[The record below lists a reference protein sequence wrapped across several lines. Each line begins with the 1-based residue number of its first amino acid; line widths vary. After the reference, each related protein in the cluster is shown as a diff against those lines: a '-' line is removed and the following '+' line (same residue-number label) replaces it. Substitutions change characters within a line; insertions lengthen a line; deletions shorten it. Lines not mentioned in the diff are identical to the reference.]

1 MTQRSLTADISAII
15 ATALVVGF
23 TFNAFS
29 GDGVPLIR
37 TAPVKV
43 AVADS
48 EIFSAG
54 AARPA
59 GDAPPGTGP
68 AAAAATAET
77 TGQAV
82 FRVITLAQMQR
93 VAAEGRGMILDAR
106 SPAEYEAGH
115 IGGALNMYAVEPESF
130 VERIVDIPRDT
141 LLVIYCSNRHCPYG
155 RDLAEFLGAFGFT
168 NMLLYDDG
176 WDGWAEARL
185 PSVTGPEAR

>member
-1 MTQRSLTADISAII
+1 MTQRSLTADIAAII

-29 GDGVPLIR
+29 TEGIPLIR
-37 TAPVKV
+37 TAPLTV

-48 EIFSAG
+48 ELFPG
-54 AARPA
+54 AAPRPA
-59 GDAPPGTGP
+59 SG
-68 AAAAATAET
+68 AAQAGRTASTPAET

-93 VAAEGRGMILDAR
+93 VVGEGRGMVLDAR
-106 SPAEYEAGH
+106 SPTEYEAGH
-115 IGGALNMYAVEPESF
+115 IGGAHNMYAVEPESF
-130 VERIVDIPRDT
+130 VERIADIPRDT

-176 WDGWAEARL
+176 WDGWDGARL

>member
-1 MTQRSLTADISAII
+1 MKERSLSRDISAIVV
-15 ATALVVGF
+15 TAVVVGF

-29 GDGVPLIR
+29 TEGVPLIR

-48 EIFSAG
+48 ELFAGG
-54 AARPA
+54 AA
-59 GDAPPGTGP
+59 PPSTGTKP
-68 AAAAATAET
+68 AAGPTSTPVET

-93 VAAEGRGMILDAR
+93 VVGEGRGMVLDAR
-106 SPAEYEAGH
+106 SQTEYEAGH
-115 IGGALNMYAVEPESF
+115 IGGAHNMYAVEPESF
-130 VERIVDIPRDT
+130 VERIADIPRDT
-141 LLVIYCSNRHCPYG
+141 LLVIYCSNPHCPYG

-176 WDGWAEARL
+176 WDGWDGAGL
-185 PSVTGPEAR
+185 SSVTGPEAR